1 MCNGSL
7 SWIFTTKEPALIYS
21 RCKYVDVLC
30 TYDNRNDSPISIV
43 FYTGK
48 ERFVSRQQERTLR
61 LLGKNLNIE
70 LSLFIQW
77 LMYMMQPLHCMDFMG
92 TNDTKSKSTC
102 ILVDHK
108 CCNIEAQI
116 TIFLIKTQH
125 FLVLMIP
132 ITFLYL
138 VDHNMVLL

>member
-1 MCNGSL
+1 
-7 SWIFTTKEPALIYS
+7 
-21 RCKYVDVLC
+21 
-30 TYDNRNDSPISIV
+30 
-43 FYTGK
+43 
-48 ERFVSRQQERTLR
+48 
-61 LLGKNLNIE
+61 
-70 LSLFIQW
+70 
-77 LMYMMQPLHCMDFMG
+77 MYMMQPLHCMDFMG